1 MKFINLRM
9 PSIKDIKEYKSD
21 LKRKSSKFFPH
32 DIDISIIYG
41 M

>member
-21 LKRKSSKFFPH
+21 LKRKRSKFYPH
-32 DIDISIIYG
+32 DIDISIIFR